1 MQIQERN
8 GTHVEMRTNRSFVT
22 KLFQYLFYVQ
32 FLLITV
38 LVLVLTV
45 RGVLSAAH
53 THHFHPKKWYVP
65 VLSSTACAGLI
76 GFAWQELT
84 CFNPSR
90 MVKATFWLSPLLTCA
105 FGILLISIG
114 TPGGVAASVIALISS
129 VIQSLYA
136 CWVSP
141 RFQHANKIVT
151 VSIAHHPPKV
161 KAMVLLSIIICTVY
175 LGSLMSGI
183 GGATATATE
192 IDTLFIFLILGSL
205 TWTMQ
210 IVKNMMLVTVSHIKY
225 MHFASGTQVDFKTAV
240 RNSAKYSM
248 GSICMGSIF
257 IPVLGVIRGS
267 ARSVNLVSGDADEFM
282 CSANCCSGVASRLV
296 AYGNRWGFVQVGVY
310 NKGIVQ
316 ASADTWEMFKRLGME
331 KLINSDLTSSF
342 CFLSGVATGSVCALV
357 GGGWALLIHKTYAT
371 EVSLY
376 TFLIGY
382 FMSRVAMA
390 WIQASV
396 AAYYVAYAENP
407 QSQQFD
413 STIPDYIR
421 EIERSQVQHSQEL
434 FRTAHVESML

>member
-8 GTHVEMRTNRSFVT
+8 GTQVEMRMDRSYVN

-45 RGVLSAAH
+45 RGVLSADH

-65 VLSSTACAGLI
+65 VLSSTACAGII

-84 CFNPSR
+84 RFNPSR

-114 TPGGVAASVIALISS
+114 TPGGVAASVIALVSS

-141 RFQHANKIVT
+141 RFQHANRIVT

-161 KAMVLLSIIICTVY
+161 KAM
-175 LGSLMSGI
+175 
-183 GGATATATE
+183 
-192 IDTLFIFLILGSL
+192 
-205 TWTMQ
+205 

-225 MHFASGTQVDFKTAV
+225 MQFASGTQVDFKAAI

-267 ARSVNLVSGDADEFM
+267 ARGVNLVSGDADEFM

-296 AYGNRWGFVQVGVY
+296 AYGNRRGFVQVGVY

-316 ASADTWEMFKRLGME
+316 ASTDTWEMFRRLGME

-342 CFLSGVATGSVCALV
+342 CFLSGVAAGSICALV
-357 GGGWALLIHKTYAT
+357 GGSWALLIHKTYAT